1 MRIGLLTGGGDC
13 PGLNAAIR
21 AVVRHSLDEVGATVY
36 GFRDGWRGVMEGT
49 ADELTRDEVRGILP
63 RGGTILG
70 TSGVQPFRTPDG
82 IDRVRETTEVHRLD
96 GYIAIGGEGTMSA
109 CAAMPDVPVIGVP
122 KTIDNDIGGTDHS
135 IGFQT
140 AVQIATDLIDRLYS
154 TAESHQRVMV
164 CEVMG
169 RSAGWIGLE
178 AGIAGAADVILL
190 PEHPFDIEL
199 VARRV
204 KQRMLEDRRFSIV
217 VVSEG
222 AVPLPGTMDVPEY
235 PLDENGWPRLG
246 GMGSLVARELGDATA
261 SNPASRSWGTCSV
274 AGRRSPTIGCSPPG
288 SGSRPSRKPRA
299 AVGGTWWAWSG
310 GRSRPRR
317 SPRWVPPHAPCP
329 MSSGASP
336 RSCASDDRGPTRRGP
351 LS

>member
-21 AVVRHSLDEVGATVY
+21 AVVRHAHDEVGATVL
-36 GFRDGWRGVMEGT
+36 GFRDGWRGVMEGV
-49 ADELTRDEVRGILP
+49 ADELTRDEVRGIVP

-70 TSGVQPFRTPDG
+70 TSGLQPFRMPDG
-82 IDRVRETTEVHRLD
+82 VERVREAIEVHQLD
-96 GYIAIGGEGTMSA
+96 GFIVIGGEGTMGA
-109 CAAMPDVPVIGVP
+109 CSAMPDVPVVGVP
-122 KTIDNDIGGTDHS
+122 KTIDNDIRGTDHS

-140 AVQIATDLIDRLYS
+140 AVQIAADLIDRLDS

-204 KQRMLEDRRFSIV
+204 KQHMIEGHRFSIV
-217 VVSEG
+217 VASEG
-222 AVPLPGTMDVPEY
+222 AAAGARHD
-235 PLDENGWPRLG
+235 GGARL
-246 GMGSLVARELGDATA
+246 
-261 SNPASRSWGTCSV
+261 SRWT
-274 AGRRSPTIGCSPPG
+274 
-288 SGSRPSRKPRA
+288 
-299 AVGGTWWAWSG
+299 
-310 GRSRPRR
+310 
-317 SPRWVPPHAPCP
+317 
-329 MSSGASP
+329 
-336 RSCASDDRGPTRRGP
+336 
-351 LS
+351 